1 MAAKF
6 RTGVII
12 VVEHPDGRVLACER
26 SDVRGAWQLPQGG
39 IDDGEEPVVAAWREL
54 EEETGLTAQ
63 EVSLRAVSTT
73 WTMYEF
79 PDGHRRLKNYLGQ
92 VHRWFRFVVLSDEV
106 EPMVDGVEFVDW
118 AWMKPAKLV
127 KNVAKFR
134 KPGYE
139 VMLLHEEAWR
149 DV

>member
-6 RTGVII
+6 RAGVII

-39 IDDGEEPVVAAWREL
+39 IDDGEEPAVAAWREL
-54 EEETGLTAQ
+54 EEETGLTAH

-127 KNVAKFR
+127 KNVTKFR

>member
-6 RTGVII
+6 RAGVII
-12 VVEHPDGRVLACER
+12 VVENHDGLVLACER
-26 SDVRGAWQLPQGG
+26 SDVRGAWQLAQGG

-63 EVSLRAVSTT
+63 EVSLRAMSNT

-79 PDGHRRLKNYLGQ
+79 LDGHQRLKSYLGQ
-92 VHRWFRFVVLSDEV
+92 VHRWFRFVAFSDEV
-106 EPMVDGVEFVDW
+106 EPTLDGVEFVNW
-118 AWMKPAKLV
+118 SWMKRSDLV
-127 KNVAKFR
+127 KNVAEFR

-139 VMLLHEEAWR
+139 AMLLRENAWR

>member
-1 MAAKF
+1 MASTF
-6 RTGVII
+6 RAGVIA
-12 VVEHPDGRVLACER
+12 VVENHDGLVLACER

-39 IDDGEEPVVAAWREL
+39 IDEGEEPVVAAWREL

-63 EVSLRAVSTT
+63 HVALRSMSES

-79 PDGHRRLKNYLGQ
+79 PDGHRRLKRHLGQ
-92 VHRWFRFVVLSDEV
+92 VHRWFRFVVTHDNV
-106 EPMVDGVEFVDW
+106 EPTVDGVEFVDW

-127 KNVAKFR
+127 KNVAEFR

-139 VMLLHEEAWR
+139 AMLLHEDAWR

>member
-6 RTGVII
+6 RAGVIV
-12 VVEHPDGRVLACER
+12 VVERNDGRVLACER

-39 IDDGEEPVVAAWREL
+39 IDDGEEPVAAAWREL
-54 EEETGLTAQ
+54 EEEAGLTAQ
-63 EVSLRAVSTT
+63 EVSLKAMSNT

-79 PDGHRRLKNYLGQ
+79 PDGHRRLQSYLGQ
-92 VHRWFRFVVLSDEV
+92 VHRWFRFVVLFDEV
-106 EPMVDGVEFVDW
+106 EPRLDGVEFVDW
-118 AWMKPAKLV
+118 AWMESADLV
-127 KNVAKFR
+127 KNVAEFR

-139 VMLLHEEAWR
+139 AMLLHEEAWR